1 MQGNN
6 ENSLKNNRQHPDWYI
21 SEWKLYLNRIID
33 NKLKNINIIMLVSD
47 NLSDTS
53 IIFIE
58 EVKDLGSLPLCFVR
72 DTILNF

>member
-1 MQGNN
+1 
-6 ENSLKNNRQHPDWYI
+6 
-21 SEWKLYLNRIID
+21 
-33 NKLKNINIIMLVSD
+33 MLVSD